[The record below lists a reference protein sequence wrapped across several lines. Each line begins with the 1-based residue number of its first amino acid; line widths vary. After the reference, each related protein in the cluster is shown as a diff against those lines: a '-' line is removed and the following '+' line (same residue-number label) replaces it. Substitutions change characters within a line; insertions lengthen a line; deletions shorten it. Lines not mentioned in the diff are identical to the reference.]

1 MPSGDG
7 YRHNSEALTA
17 ISDHWHE
24 GAELVDGAATAP
36 ADAPDA
42 GASSSVVGE
51 AMASLTRALGAAATA
66 MDDAAE
72 KVHAANGSYEDIENT
87 NAGAIAARGRYGM
100 GPGQRLPSDGK
111 VDPAPGSL
119 PPPPMGPATPP
130 KGPGG
135 PGSMD
140 DN

>member
-7 YRHNSEALTA
+7 YRHDTNALTA
-17 ISDHWHE
+17 ISGHWR
-24 GAELVDGAATAP
+24 DGANQLDAAAAVP

-42 GASSSVVGE
+42 GASSAVVGT
-51 AMASLTRALGAAATA
+51 AMASLIQGLSAAATA
-66 MDDAAE
+66 MDEAAE

-119 PPPPMGPATPP
+119 PPPPTGHSTPP